1 MAEDNPE
8 LRYQQLLAKFT
19 ARKLPEFYKK
29 YHRESPSNKSATEDV
44 LQEDGELFPRPLPM
58 EKLLDI
64 PAQIRKRRFFEAISA
79 GDIVE
84 GKVDDKWADTLFIR
98 VDSVYYGPNR
108 WINDLKIKAECNL
121 SEFKTH
127 SGSRRLSDSITDFD
141 IGDHVRGVV
150 TSVDHRVWK
159 LVVSFRRS
167 SLPDHLSHTELGAVD
182 VLRSFDVTDND
193 DEDEKSYLEY
203 LVSRPSFSNPEAT
216 NNLLC
221 HLGIETRRPATFLDS
236 LSNIVPPDESGE
248 KLRERQSTNWSME
261 MVASGVKLF
270 KENRHDEA
278 LKCFDQALQM
288 HSNNVEALVAR
299 GALHEKDR
307 DWKEATRRY
316 KEVLEL
322 DADHA
327 EARDRIHQIRMIM
340 SQQVLAGKR
349 RASLEATPKAESS
362 NAKLRPE
369 DRPEGRPEDRPES
382 LIKLLRKKVPKKH
395 KKLKK
400 LKKPKSKK
408 KGKKKSRKR
417 RSRTLSESSD
427 SDNDD
432 TDDDDDGSEVTVSAS
447 EKPSDSEGEW
457 VEKQVDVSTSSKE
470 GSSRKDAADNKYR
483 DAKNISSKREA
494 DMASGKKLDKE
505 KYRPYEVER
514 QLSSD
519 GKRSSSARSHSTGKT
534 TKELASYKSH
544 SEASFS
550 RNSQQADVTGK
561 STHGRHFSS
570 DESRTLSLLAVIPG
584 LVNISN
590 NSTRGSPKKVK
601 ERATHLIQ
609 SCKTVEQCAQS
620 VLSDRNV
627 VTPANEESLS
637 LSASQWNK
645 ISSLLPVLETLQIA
659 TTAVSSEQNTP
670 VSCILPVVTGLKNNF
685 LKVRL
690 NDAMLLQA
698 FKGKVSQAITR
709 RFLFGLKH
717 DSVSA
722 VLSV

>member
-299 GALHEKDR
+299 GALRANQGMLKSAIIDFRQALEVHPSHRNGLKYLTETLLSLAKQHEKDR

-570 DESRTLSLLAVIPG
+570 DEVSFINSLL
-584 LVNISN
+584 SKK
-590 NSTRGSPKKVK
+590 PK
-601 ERATHLIQ
+601 I
-609 SCKTVEQCAQS
+609 
-620 VLSDRNV
+620 
-627 VTPANEESLS
+627 
-637 LSASQWNK
+637 
-645 ISSLLPVLETLQIA
+645 
-659 TTAVSSEQNTP
+659 
-670 VSCILPVVTGLKNNF
+670 
-685 LKVRL
+685 
-690 NDAMLLQA
+690 
-698 FKGKVSQAITR
+698 
-709 RFLFGLKH
+709 
-717 DSVSA
+717 
-722 VLSV
+722 